1 MPPGFPTQYRGPV
14 LGIPPPPSGISP
26 TGLSPSTAPLS
37 RGLRLSRVGLNGGPT
52 TPHPHLLVASGF
64 GLGCAVF
71 ARRYSRHPVWFL
83 FLRVLRCFNSP
94 RSRSLPG
101 APEGRIPI
109 RGSRVQRLPAP
120 TPGLSQ
126 LATPFLGSRAEP
138 STRRHI
144 ALPLHGSSHM
154 SASHHTRKGRLRML
168 ILR

>member
-1 MPPGFPTQYRGPV
+1 MVVPPRFPTQYRGPV

-26 TGLSPSTAPLS
+26 TGLSPSTAPHS
-37 RGLRLSRVGLNGGPT
+37 RGLRLSRIGLNRGPS
-52 TPHPHLLVASGF
+52 TPHPDLLIASRF

-71 ARRYSRHPVWFL
+71 GRPYSRHPYWFL

-109 RGSRVQRLPAP
+109 RGSRVQRVHAP

-126 LATPFLGSRAEP
+126 LATPFFGSRAEP

-144 ALPLHGSSHM
+144 ALPLHGSS
-154 SASHHTRKGRLRML
+154 SISSCRHTRKGRLRML
-168 ILR
+168 I